1 MQPVTTSETI
11 DKMTALQVI
20 ASTSVW
26 MCWSVLVV
34 VLYAL
39 GLGFNFAQLF
49 GLLALTGF
57 AAAGFQLS
65 WFALGSRS
73 LSRRFIR
80 TTTALL
86 TLVAVAM
93 AWLFIQTSF
102 SLEQLQL
109 LAICAGLGGAQL
121 YVRGERSSTES
132 STMGWEL
139 AVTAAVGG
147 IGIVLAQIATPLV
160 VTLPN
165 VLGGNADPLLTT
177 ISMGNVLGS
186 VRPEQPISL
195 SNLGWM
201 LLVFTCVAVLY
212 PAQRQSQE
220 RPTHAPFHRRYLI
233 RNPHLWVM
241 TLLYIMAFG
250 SFIGFALSFPLV
262 LQFLFGLSREWQAG
276 ELVNAIS
283 NDYAPQALTYAW
295 LGPLV
300 GVVARPLGG
309 WLADLY
315 GGARVTFV
323 CAVLLALACAAAA
336 YLTQQAFHSGAPEQ
350 YFLLFLLVFFV
361 LFVVSSLA
369 SSAIYRSASVLF
381 PAAQL
386 PIALRW
392 LAACATAGAG
402 YIPLM
407 WGVQS
412 VTGTPALALIAFAV
426 FYFTCAM
433 IVAGVYLRRHSVYFN
448 P

>member
-1 MQPVTTSETI
+1 M
-11 DKMTALQVI
+11 VI
-20 ASTSVW
+20 
-26 MCWSVLVV
+26 
-34 VLYAL
+34 LYAL
-39 GLGFNFAQLF
+39 DLGFNFAQLF

-57 AAAGFQLS
+57 AAAGFQLC

-73 LSRRFIR
+73 LSQRFIR
-80 TTTALL
+80 LTTALL
-86 TLVAVAM
+86 ALVALAM
-93 AWLFIQTSF
+93 GWLFLQPSF
-102 SLEQLQL
+102 TLNQLQL
-109 LAICAGLGGAQL
+109 LAILAGLGGAQL
-121 YVRGERSSTES
+121 YVRREHGTTES

-147 IGIVLAQIATPLV
+147 IGIVLAQIATPIV
-160 VTLPN
+160 VTLPGL
-165 VLGGNADPLLTT
+165 LGNITEPLLTN

-195 SNLGWM
+195 SNLAWM
-201 LLVFTCVAVLY
+201 LVILTSVAVLV
-212 PAQRQSQE
+212 PMRRQLQSK
-220 RPTHAPFHRRYLI
+220 PFQTPPHRRHLI
-233 RNPHLWVM
+233 RNPHLWIM
-241 TLLYIMAFG
+241 TLLYVMAFG

-262 LQFLFGLSREWQAG
+262 LQFLFGLSREWHAG

-315 GGARVTFV
+315 GGSRVTFV
-323 CAVLLALACAAAA
+323 CALVLAFACAAAA

-350 YFLLFLLVFFV
+350 FFLLFLLIFFV

-412 VTGTPALALIAFAV
+412 VTATPSLALVAFAI
-426 FYFTCAM
+426 FYLVCAV

>member
-1 MQPVTTSETI
+1 M
-11 DKMTALQVI
+11 
-20 ASTSVW
+20 
-26 MCWSVLVV
+26 V

-39 GLGFNFAQLF
+39 GIGFDFAQLF

-65 WFALGSRS
+65 WFALGPRS
-73 LSRRFIR
+73 LSQRFIR
-80 TTTALL
+80 TTTAFLA
-86 TLVAVAM
+86 LVALAM
-93 AWLFIQTSF
+93 GWLFLRESF
-102 SLEQLQL
+102 DLKQLQL
-109 LAICAGLGGAQL
+109 LALLTGLGGAQL
-121 YVRGERSSTES
+121 YVRGERVHSES
-132 STMGWEL
+132 NSIGWEL

-147 IGIVLAQIATPLV
+147 IGIVLAQIATPIV
-160 VTLPN
+160 VTLPSLFGDN
-165 VLGGNADPLLTT
+165 TDLLFTQ

-201 LLVFTCVAVLY
+201 LLALTCGTVIFPTY
-212 PAQRQSQE
+212 RQAQAKR
-220 RPTHAPFHRRYLI
+220 RYAPTHRRHLI

-241 TLLYIMAFG
+241 TVLYVMAFG
-250 SFIGFALSFPLV
+250 SFVGFALSFPLV
-262 LQFLFGLSREWQAG
+262 LQFLFGLSREWQG
-276 ELVNAIS
+276 QELLQVMS

-315 GGARVTFV
+315 GGSRVTFV
-323 CAVLLALACAAAA
+323 CAVVLALACAAAA
-336 YLTQQAFHSGAPEQ
+336 AIMHHAFYSSAPEH

-361 LFVVSSLA
+361 LFVVSSVA

-426 FYFTCAM
+426 FYLVCAVL
-433 IVAGVYLRRHSVYFN
+433 VAGVYLRRHSVYFN